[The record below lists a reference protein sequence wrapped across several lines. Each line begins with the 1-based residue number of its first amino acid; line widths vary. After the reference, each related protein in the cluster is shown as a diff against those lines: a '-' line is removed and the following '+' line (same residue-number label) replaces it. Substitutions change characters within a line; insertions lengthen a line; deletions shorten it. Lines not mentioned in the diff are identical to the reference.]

1 MKIKGL
7 IILGIFFIMLLLP
20 INTVNAESYTK
31 GIVNNYG
38 VNIRTGPGTW
48 HSIVRTIY
56 GYSINLSSPES
67 VDVIGEDNGWYHIR
81 FLYSGNTYTGYI
93 RNDFLNIQKVE
104 TDDNYR
110 NSLVQKGFPD
120 SYADKLAKIHAT
132 HPNWDFEPSITHVS
146 LSEAVEYE
154 YSPVYKNLI
163 NNDDTNLLS
172 TDGAAYSGGT
182 YVQFEPGWYAPN
194 KQTIKYYMDPRN
206 FLDDG
211 HIFMFEQLSFSDK
224 VTEEYVQR
232 ALNGTF
238 LQGSYEFNGQ
248 QISFA
253 KTFLDAGRE
262 YNVNPIH
269 LVARVIQEQGPTGGG
284 TVCMDGGDGQKYY
297 NFFNFGAT
305 GSTSAQ
311 IIGNALNYA
320 KRNGWNNPYYA
331 IRGGA
336 EGISDGYINNNQD
349 TLYYQKFNIVGGGQY
364 WHQYMANIQAPY
376 TESYST
382 YVSYYRS
389 NLIDTGFI
397 FKIPVYTDM
406 GASTLI
412 STKSSNNNL
421 NSLSISNCSLS
432 PAFDSAITSYS
443 CSVPSG
449 ISSVNIKGTPAD
461 KASVNGFGDISLNEG
476 ENKINIVVTAEDG
489 SKKTYNVTI
498 YRTSASSEDATDV
511 VKSIGLKEN
520 GENISGFK
528 IGSDVSEII
537 KDIKNKYKNAVVKFY
552 DSNNN
557 EIEKG
562 LVATGQKITIIH
574 NTPKT
579 YNIIIKGDTNGDGK
593 VSAIDY
599 SKVKLDILNTN
610 KLDGVYSIAA
620 DTSGD
625 GKISAIDYSKIKSH
639 ILKINTLEQ

>member
-1 MKIKGL
+1 MMKKLIM
-7 IILGIFFIMLLLP
+7 IILLLVLLFIP
-20 INTVNAESYTK
+20 NKVSAATSYRK
-31 GIVNNYG
+31 GVVNNYG
-38 VNIRTGPGTW
+38 VNVRTGPGTW
-48 HSIVRTIY
+48 YSVVRTIY
-56 GYSINLSSPES
+56 GSSINLSSPES
-67 VDVIGEDNGWYHIR
+67 VDIIGEDSGWYQIQ

-93 RNDFLNIQKVE
+93 RSDFLNVQSVT
-104 TDDNYR
+104 TDDDYR

-120 SYADKLAKIHAT
+120 SYADKLAKIHAV
-132 HPNWDFEPSITHVS
+132 HPNWEFEPSITHVS

-172 TDGAAYSGGT
+172 TDGAAYTNGY
-182 YVQFEPGWYAPN
+182 YVEFEPGWYAPN

-238 LQGSYEFNGQ
+238 LEGSFSFNGQ
-248 QISFA
+248 TIKYA
-253 KTFLDAGRE
+253 KAFLDAGRE
-262 YNVNPIH
+262 FNVNPIH

-376 TESYST
+376 TEAYST

-406 GASTLI
+406 GGSTI
-412 STKSSNNNL
+412 IATKSSNNNL
-421 NSLSISNCSLS
+421 DSLSISNCTLT
-432 PAFDSAITSYS
+432 PGFDSAITNYS

-449 ISSVNIKGTPAD
+449 ISKVSITGKVAP
-461 KASVNGFGDISLNEG
+461 KAKTNDFKEVSLNVG
-476 ENKINIVVTAEDG
+476 ENKITITVEAEDG
-489 SKKTYNVTI
+489 STKTYNVNI
-498 YRTSASSEDATDV
+498 VRLNQASEVPEDV
-511 VKSIGLKEN
+511 VKAL
-520 GENISGFK
+520 
-528 IGSDVSEII
+528 DL
-537 KDIKNKYKNAVVKFY
+537 KNADDNLTGFTLGTDISSILKNAKEKYANAVIKVF
-552 DSNNN
+552 DADNN

-562 LVATGQKITIIH
+562 LIATGQKITIIH
-574 NTPKT
+574 NTTKT
-579 YNIIIKGDTNGDGK
+579 YNVVLKGDTNGDGK
-593 VSAIDY
+593 ISAIDY
-599 SKVKLDILNTN
+599 SKVKLDILNSN
-610 KLDGVYSIAA
+610 KLQGSYSIAA

-639 ILKINTLEQ
+639 ILKINTLVQ